1 MKVATTTPVEEDEV
15 SKFASKFNFQA
26 LKRLCKKEVSGLEFN
41 GRICGYTKKSLKRFL
56 DSPQHHS
63 SELITVIRFMYTHSG
78 YFKKIIQYYVNLAL
92 AECWTVDTEFF
103 NRNTKTSGKKKIEQE
118 YFKFVK
124 EVSSYNMP
132 SIIPEILFEVFL
144 CDVYFG
150 FEIDTYEGKALFN
163 FLPEDCIITNYIN
176 GIPNFAVKKPVG
188 RRIRM
193 YPEEIMAVFGNPA
206 NDYAYDP
213 AYSQMPCEKTFCV
226 KYNKNFA
233 HIFPPFAFILK
244 EILDLEDFKSIE
256 KAKAKNEIYKLIAMK
271 IPTDQSGAP
280 TMTEPDVVPF
290 YQLAMDIV
298 AETIGILPSPFDVKP
313 IEFSS
318 NTTNNINNVQ
328 NAIDEMY
335 SELGV
340 SKSLLA
346 GSSNNS
352 ELKTSIE
359 VDASEVYRI
368 MKQIARIIN
377 YHCHLKLPAS
387 EKYRFTMRFL
397 DITAFNQVNKVDE
410 LLKMAQASCP
420 VKMELMA
427 AMGYNPAKMF
437 GGEYMENDVF
447 DLAAKWTPMQTSYT
461 QSGTVA
467 GTNEISENGGRP
479 EMDDDEIT
487 SIGQTTRDN
496 DSNDPDKRE

>member
-1 MKVATTTPVEEDEV
+1 MDIATTSPVEEDEV
-15 SKFASKFNFQA
+15 SKFASKFDFQA

-41 GRICGYTKKSLKRFL
+41 GRICGYTKKNLKKFL

-63 SELITVIRFMYTHSG
+63 SELLTVIRFMYTHSG
-78 YFKKIIQYYVNLAL
+78 YFKKIIQYYINLAI

-103 NRNTKTSGKKKIEQE
+103 CRNTKESGKKRIEQE

-124 EVSSYNMP
+124 EVSSYNIP
-132 SIIPEILFEVFL
+132 SIVPEILFEVFL
-144 CDVYFG
+144 CDAYFG
-150 FEIDTYEGKALFN
+150 FEIDTYEGRTLFN
-163 FLPEDCIITNYIN
+163 FLPEDCIITSYVN
-176 GIPNFAVKKPVG
+176 GIPCFAVKKPIG
-188 RRIRM
+188 SRARL
-193 YPEEIMAVFGNPA
+193 YPEEITAIFANTA

-213 AYSQMPCEKTFCV
+213 SYSQIPVEKSFCV
-226 KYNKNFA
+226 KYNKSFA
-233 HIFPPFAFILK
+233 HLFPPFAFILK
-244 EILDLEDFKSIE
+244 EILDLEDFKNIE

-271 IPTDQSGAP
+271 IPTDDRGVA
-280 TMTEPDVVPF
+280 TMSEPDVVPF
-290 YQLAMDIV
+290 YRLAMETV
-298 AETIGILPSPFDVKP
+298 AETIGILPTPFETKP

-340 SKSLLA
+340 STTLFSKASTA
-346 GSSNNS
+346 A
-352 ELKTSIE
+352 EVKISIE
-359 VDASEVYRI
+359 ADASEVYRI
-368 MKQIARIIN
+368 LKQIARNIN
-377 YHCHLKLPAS
+377 YHCYLRLPRN
-387 EKYRFTMRFL
+387 EKYRFSMRFL
-397 DITAFNQVNKVDE
+397 NVTVFNQENKVDK

-447 DLAAKWTPMQTSYT
+447 DLAAKWIPMQTSYT
-461 QSGTVA
+461 QSGSV
-467 GTNEISENGGRP
+467 ESSENNGRP
-479 EMDDDEIT
+479 EMADDEIT

-496 DSNDPDKRE
+496 EGNDPDNRA